1 MEILPPLSEE
11 DRMLAGLGYPFWP
24 VVPPLVLLSSRR
36 EEPFVHFHALQA
48 LALGLV
54 STGGGLLLALFTWLV
69 LKVLPGSSPTFSGVV
84 GLGVFAFGFFSVL
97 FYFGF
102 LFFTA
107 WRAAAGRFL
116 RLPFLGAWAEAR
128 MQARLGLTAEDYS
141 VEPLPRVEPGPILES
156 VPEEDLEGF
165 QEAVQE
171 VGVAELTR
179 LHRPASR
186 PGFPGRPT
194 SRPEEPSVDEEPPAE
209 APGQFAPLPLG
220 PGTAARRMP
229 GAAPRAG
236 EEPGGDDSFQPG
248 LFPRPSRPGS
258 RRFKWEPLDSADEEK
273 DSGGDDGF
281 RGW

>member
-24 VVPPLVLLSSRR
+24 VVPPLVLLSARR

-48 LALGLV
+48 LGLGVV
-54 STGGGLLLALFTWLV
+54 SSGGGLVLALFTWLV
-69 LKVLPGSSPTFSGVV
+69 LKVLPGNSPTFSGVV

-97 FYFGF
+97 FYFVF

-107 WRAAAGRFL
+107 WRASAGRFL

-128 MQARLGLTAEDYS
+128 MQARLGLTAEEYS
-141 VEPLPRVEPGPILES
+141 VEPLPRVEPAPIQEP
-156 VPEEDLEGF
+156 VPEEFVEGF

-179 LHRPASR
+179 LHRPVRR
-186 PGFPGRPT
+186 PARL
-194 SRPEEPSVDEEPPAE
+194 EEPSRDAE
-209 APGQFAPLPLG
+209 AAPVEAPPRFAPLP
-220 PGTAARRMP
+220 PAPTAGSPTRRMP
-229 GAAPRAG
+229 GAPPRG
-236 EEPGGDDSFQPG
+236 EEEPGGDDSFQPG
-248 LFPRPSRPGS
+248 LFTRSTRPGS
-258 RRFKWEPLDSADEEK
+258 RRFKWEPLDAADEEP
-273 DSGGDDGF
+273 DSAGDDGF